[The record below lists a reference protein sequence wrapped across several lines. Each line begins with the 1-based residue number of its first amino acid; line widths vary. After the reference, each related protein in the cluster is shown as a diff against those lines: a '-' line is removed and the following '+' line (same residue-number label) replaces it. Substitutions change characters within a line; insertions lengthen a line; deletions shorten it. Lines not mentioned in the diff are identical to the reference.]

1 MGVGGCF
8 VASLLAMTA
17 AFINFSSGRAEPYL
31 PALSLRARRRRA
43 RQSHYPITTIKIYK
57 MILASSIDRSVL
69 HLDLDTFFVSVER
82 LRNSRLNGKPVII
95 GGMSDRGVVSS
106 CSYEA
111 RKYGVS
117 SAMPMKMARNM
128 CPDAIVIRGDMD
140 LYSNYSNIVTG
151 IIAERAPLYEKAS
164 VDEHYIDLTGMD
176 RFYGCYKWSHELRQY
191 IIKETGLPI
200 SIGLSIN
207 KTVSKIATGEAKP
220 NGEIEVQKEIVLPFL
235 DPLSIRKI
243 PMIGQ
248 KTYQVLRSM
257 GIATI
262 YTLRN
267 IPVEMLEKLMGKNGI
282 EMWKRA
288 NGIDSTPVIS
298 YSEQKSISTEH
309 TFEKDTTDLARLNQ
323 LLVSMVEKIAFEL
336 RKQEKLT
343 SCITVK
349 IRYSNFDTH
358 TLQKR
363 IAYTSFDHV
372 LADITKELF
381 AKLYQRRMLIRLI
394 GVRFSH
400 MVRGVQQLDM
410 FDDTPEK
417 VSLYMAM
424 DRIRK
429 RFGRNAVRRASG
441 VMTVT
446 EREEKAL
453 KQLENALKE
462 QNMMEERLKKYMM
475 YGGR

>member
-1 MGVGGCF
+1 M
-8 VASLLAMTA
+8 
-17 AFINFSSGRAEPYL
+17 IPSGNIE
-31 PALSLRARRRRA
+31 
-43 RQSHYPITTIKIYK
+43 
-57 MILASSIDRSVL
+57 RSVL
-69 HLDLDTFFVSVER
+69 HLDLDSFFVSVER
-82 LRNSRLNGKPVII
+82 LRNRRLNGKPVII
-95 GGMSDRGVVSS
+95 GGISDRGVVSS

-111 RKYGVS
+111 RQFGVS
-117 SAMPMKMARNM
+117 SAMPMKLARNI
-128 CPDAIVIRGDMD
+128 CPDAIIIRGDMEEYTR
-140 LYSNYSNIVTG
+140 YSDMVT
-151 IIAERAPLYEKAS
+151 IIISENAPLYEKTS
-164 VDEHYIDLTGMD
+164 IDEHYVDLTGMD
-176 RFYGCYKWSHELRQY
+176 RFYGCYKWSHELRKQ

-200 SIGLSIN
+200 SIGLSVN

-220 NGEIEVQKEIVLPFL
+220 NGEIEVQKDYVLPFL
-235 DPLSIRKI
+235 DPLSIIKI

-248 KTYQVLRSM
+248 KTYHILRSM

-267 IPVEMLEKLMGKNGI
+267 IPVEMLENLMGKNGI
-282 EMWKRA
+282 DIWKKA
-288 NGIDSTPVIS
+288 NGIDSSPVIN

-309 TFEKDTTDLARLNQ
+309 TFEKDTTDIASLNQ

-343 SCITVK
+343 SCVTVK

-372 LADITKELF
+372 LAGVAKELF
-381 AKLYQRRMLIRLI
+381 GKLYQRRMLIRLI

-424 DRIRK
+424 DKLRK

-441 VMTVT
+441 VMTT
-446 EREEKAL
+446 IEREEKAINQY
-453 KQLENALKE
+453 KKTLEE
-462 QNMMEERLKKYMM
+462 QKLMEEKLK
-475 YGGR
+475 RFWF